1 MKLDENNSKLGGDAL
16 IRITSTGDFSKT
28 FRFLKKMDN
37 LEINNILDKYGKMGV
52 EALANATPKD
62 SGATASSWGYE
73 ITTTDRGV
81 TLYWTNTN
89 QNRGVYIAVILQ
101 YGHGTGTGGYVQG
114 VDYINPAI
122 RPVFDKIAEEAW
134 MEVVNS

>member
-1 MKLDENNSKLGGDAL
+1 MKLDENNSKLGGDTL
-16 IRITSTGDFSKT
+16 IRITSKGDFNKT

-37 LEINNILDKYGKMGV
+37 LQINSILDKYGKMGV

-62 SGATASSWGYE
+62 SGTTASSWGYE
-73 ITTTDRGV
+73 ITTTDRGA